1 MKKAILSILVL
12 FIALASSAQQKKPVT
27 VKINTPS
34 VQCEMCKKKI
44 EEYLMYEE
52 GVTKALVDYKQKK
65 TTVTYLTDRT
75 NLDNI
80 KTAIANT
87 GYDAEEVKAA
97 ADEFVSIPM
106 YGFTE
111 SFNISVSVAILLNT
125 LRKRLVDSDIEW
137 KLSQEEQTDLK
148 IEWCKK
154 ILRSGQALENEFNK
168 QLLKKDL

>member
-12 FIALASSAQQKKPVT
+12 FIVLVSSAQQKKPIT
-27 VKINTPS
+27 VKINTPT

-52 GVTKALVDYKQKK
+52 GVTKVLVDYKQKK

-97 ADEFVSIPM
+97 ADA
-106 YGFTE
+106 Y
-111 SFNISVSVAILLNT
+111 
-125 LRKRLVDSDIEW
+125 D
-137 KLSQEEQTDLK
+137 KLPK
-148 IEWCKK
+148 CCKK
-154 ILRSGQALENEFNK
+154 PAK
-168 QLLKKDL
+168 